1 MRLAV
6 LVALSL
12 APCAAL
18 AAGEGCP
25 AEGAMRERLAQLA
38 PERGART
45 AQFDVAPPTELY
57 ERALREIDR
66 SFVKR
71 DGKTVQG
78 VRITERPIE
87 LVWKALNDE
96 PHHALDDGAYVPVRH
111 SEVVEGVARGPS
123 RLLFQ
128 YFKKAGIGRWWVS
141 RVEMSPDL
149 YRASN
154 GALWE
159 LRWHDVIDS
168 VDPGRPPYD
177 AVSADMPALE
187 RSYGAWLLVTLGP
200 SCTLV
205 EYFNHTEP
213 GGFVSLAQA
222 LLAKSAVRDTLDG
235 IVRLADEHLPEPHP
249 GAVFVRPDG
258 TPLDDS
264 AR

>member
-1 MRLAV
+1 MRPAFLAF
-6 LVALSL
+6 ALAFAL
-12 APCAAL
+12 APRVVL

-25 AEGAMRERLAQLA
+25 GEAAIRERLAESGPQRA
-38 PERGART
+38 ART
-45 AQFDVAPPTELY
+45 ARFGVVPPVDLY
-57 ERALREIDR
+57 ERAAREIDR

-78 VRITERPIE
+78 ARVTARPIE
-87 LVWKALNDE
+87 LIWKALNDE

-111 SEVVEGVARGPS
+111 SEIVEGTPRGPN

-128 YFKKAGIGRWWVS
+128 YFKKAGVGRWWVS
-141 RVEMSPDL
+141 RVEMSPEL
-149 YRASN
+149 FRASD

-159 LRWHDVIDS
+159 LHWHDVIDA
-168 VDPGRPPYD
+168 VDPARPPYN
-177 AVSADMPALE
+177 AVSLDMPALE
-187 RSYGAWLLVTLGP
+187 RSYGAWLLVPLGS

-249 GAVFVRPDG
+249 GATFVRPDG
-258 TPLDDS
+258 TPLD
-264 AR
+264 